1 MSKEREI
8 RNIPRSNKV
17 ARIEM
22 EDDDLAEA
30 MQRER
35 EELERTWARPRG
47 LRGWFTDTDHKAI
60 AKRYIV
66 TAFIFFLLGGIEA
79 ALMRIQLAFPENHF
93 LNPDRYNQV
102 FTTHGTTM
110 MFLFAVPIMTAFG
123 IYFVPLM
130 VGARDV
136 AFPRLNLYGYY
147 VYLVGGLLLYVAFFL
162 NTGPDAGWFAYV
174 PLSGPAYSPGK
185 RVDIWAQ
192 MITFTEISAL
202 VGAVIVIGTA
212 FKMRAPGMSLNRLPL
227 FVWAQVVTAFMII
240 FAMPAVM
247 LASSFLASDRLIDT
261 HFFNPAEG
269 GDAILY
275 QHLFWFFGHPEVYI
289 IFIPALGFIS
299 PIIVTFAR
307 RKIFGYV
314 ALVLSLISTGFIGF
328 GLWVHHMFATPI
340 PQMGQSFFTAASM
353 MIAIPSGV
361 QIFCWIATLWGSK
374 LNLKTPLLFVLGFFA
389 IFVLGGLTGVMLAS
403 VPLNLQIH
411 DTFFVVAHLHYVLI
425 GGSVFPL
432 FGAFYYWFPKWTGRM
447 LSERAGHWNFWLML
461 IGFTLVF
468 FPMHQL
474 GLNGMPRR
482 VYTYLPETGWGTLNL
497 IASIG
502 AFVLASGVLVFIVNA
517 IWALRAGV
525 VAGDNP
531 WGADSL
537 EWSVPSPPPNYNFHN
552 IPVVQ
557 GRYPIWQATA
567 DAPIVRGL
575 STTKRETLVTSVL
588 DAQPE
593 LRFDIPG
600 PSIWPVMVAL
610 ATAVTFI
617 VGIFTPWAFAVG
629 AILAGITLTCWF
641 FGDPNYE
648 NKTARETGEKS
659 EKVAP
664 PRAEL
669 QPKEV

>member
-1 MSKEREI
+1 MNHKEAQKAQKATITDE
-8 RNIPRSNKV
+8 
-17 ARIEM
+17 E
-22 EDDDLAEA
+22 LAVA

-35 EELERTWARPRG
+35 EELERTWARPTG
-47 LRGWFTDTDHKAI
+47 VLGWFTDTDHKAI
-60 AKRYIV
+60 GKRYIV
-66 TAFIFFLLGGIEA
+66 TAFVFFILGGIEA

-93 LNPDRYNQV
+93 LNPDRYNQI
-102 FTTHGTTM
+102 FTVHGSTM
-110 MFLFAVPIMTAFG
+110 MFLFAVPIVTAMG

-147 VYLVGGLLLYVAFFL
+147 VYLIGGILLYAGFFL
-162 NTGPDAGWFAYV
+162 NTGPDAGWFSYV
-174 PLSGPAYSPGK
+174 PLSGPSYSPGK

-192 MITFTEISAL
+192 MITFTEASSLAA
-202 VGAVIVIGTA
+202 AVVIIGTA
-212 FKMRAPGMSLNRLPL
+212 FKMRAPGMSINRIPL

-299 PIIVTFAR
+299 PIIITFAR
-307 RKIFGYV
+307 RKIFGYT

-374 LNLKTPLLFVLGFFA
+374 LNIKTPLLFVLGFFA

-425 GGSVFPL
+425 GGAVFPL

-447 LSERAGHWNFWLML
+447 LSETAGRWNFALMF
-461 IGFTLVF
+461 IGFSLVF

-502 AFVLASGVLVFIVNA
+502 AFVLAAGVLVFIVNA
-517 IWALRAGV
+517 VWALRAGV
-525 VAGDNP
+525 IAGDNP

-537 EWSVPSPPPNYNFHN
+537 EWSISSPPPKFNFHN

-567 DAPIVRGL
+567 DAPVVRGL
-575 STTKRETLVTSVL
+575 NTVKRETLVTSVL

-600 PSIWPVMVAL
+600 PSIWPLLVAL
-610 ATAVTFI
+610 ATGVSFI
-617 VGIFTPWAFAVG
+617 AGIFTPWAFLVG

-648 NKTARETGEKS
+648 NKTARETGERK
-659 EKVAP
+659 EKVSP
-664 PRAEL
+664 PRPEL